1 MMRRIA
7 LSLLAAGFLGG
18 CANKERIVVLPGP
31 DGKVGTVVVDSRSG
45 QTTLNTAYAAVDVS
59 GQRSEA
65 KTLSEVE
72 IRQRYQAA
80 LDAMPQRPISF
91 NLPFLFDKTQLVPEA
106 RGTITAITE
115 EFARRKAGEVLV
127 IGHSDQTGDSQ
138 YNVELSR
145 RRAEV
150 VREMLI
156 RAGIPK
162 ESIELQWRGDREPVS
177 TTGKQDPK
185 NRRVEV
191 KVR

>member
-7 LSLLAAGFLGG
+7 LPLLVAGFLGG
-18 CANKERIVVLPGP
+18 CANKERIVVLPSP

-65 KTLSEVE
+65 RTLSEAEV
-72 IRQRYQAA
+72 RQRYQAT

-91 NLPFLFDKTQLVPEA
+91 NLHFLFDKTQLLPEA
-106 RGTITAITE
+106 RGTITAVAE

-138 YNVELSR
+138 YNAELSR

-156 RAGIPK
+156 RVGIPK
-162 ESIELQWRGDREPVS
+162 ESIELQWRGDRDPV
-177 TTGKQDPK
+177 TTAKQDPR